1 MKKRNLAILWR
12 HRSIFGRFWEPQR
25 SPKMVPQWRG
35 TLTQTTFLT
44 TLEAFC
50 VPDSIFFNFHSQNG
64 SPKDPRGPPELPK
77 MAKNRQ
83 KNRLKLEAKKKHSNN
98 QFGRKKAWLVVFFGR
113 GCGWLG
119 CCWVVGWLSCFLFA
133 GLLCCWVVCWVV
145 GLLGCWVVGLL
156 GCWVVGMLGCC
167 VVGLLGCLV
176 VGLQQHSRKATK
188 PTKTGKTEKTTKT
201 KKTTL
206 PPTTQSIWPGGM
218 REAIK

>member
-1 MKKRNLAILWR
+1 MKKRDLANLWI
-12 HRSIFGRFWEPQR
+12 HRSIFGRFWGPQR

-156 GCWVVGMLGCC
+156 CCWL
-167 VVGLLGCLV
+167 VGLLGCWV
-176 VGLQQHSRKATK
+176 AATQQKGNQANKDRKNRK
-188 PTKTGKTEKTTKT
+188 DEED
-201 KKTTL
+201 KKDN
-206 PPTTQSIWPGGM
+206 PTTHNPIDTTRRNARSD
-218 REAIK
+218 